1 MGAGIDIWKNILKQ
15 VNNSKVDKGISRKL
29 VYRTFLNVSITRS
42 EITEEKCR
50 YRWHY
55 TADP

>member
-1 MGAGIDIWKNILKQ
+1 MGAGVDIWKNVLQQI
-15 VNNSKVDKGISRKL
+15 NNSKVDEGVSRKL
-29 VYRTFLNVSITRS
+29 VHRTFLNVSITRS
-42 EITEEKCR
+42 ERTEEKCR